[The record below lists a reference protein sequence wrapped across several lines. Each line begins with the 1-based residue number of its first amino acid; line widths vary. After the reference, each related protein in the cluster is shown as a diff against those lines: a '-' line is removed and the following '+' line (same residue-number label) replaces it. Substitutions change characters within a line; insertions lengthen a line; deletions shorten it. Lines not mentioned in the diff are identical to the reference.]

1 MACMRRLTAE
11 QQAHPSPAEQQA
23 HPSPA
28 RAHEVPPAPLLN
40 ARSTY
45 CRPSMHAERMAKGAK
60 DMMMPAV
67 PKDKFTAAVAATGS
81 A

>member
-1 MACMRRLTAE
+1 
-11 QQAHPSPAEQQA
+11 
-23 HPSPA
+23 
-28 RAHEVPPAPLLN
+28 
-40 ARSTY
+40 
-45 CRPSMHAERMAKGAK
+45 MHAERMAKGAK